1 MKSTGLGLQGML
13 IVGLITFGMIARS
26 NAQERVQE
34 PGSRQIKKTVPL
46 SVNGEVSI
54 EAFKGSITIKAWDR
68 PEVDI
73 QARIEAAG
81 LATREREAVNKVAIR
96 IQANGGSVTIV
107 SDYDEIKELRPS
119 WTDNWDGSVEY
130 PFVQYTISLPKS
142 AKLTIKDFKSEI
154 NVTGLQAAAHIE
166 TFKGPLTVTDVK
178 GDLRVNSYK
187 GRVRITGLDGS
198 LDLETQ
204 KSEVEI
210 EFVHLTARSR
220 IDSFKGDVQI
230 TLPKTAGFELDAD
243 IGSKGDIRSDFDLT
257 VLSSSKNRRN
267 NDSFRGEV
275 NGGGPRLTLRT
286 TKGYYRVRQR

>member
-1 MKSTGLGLQGML
+1 MRQPTFPWLRGML
-13 IVGLITFGMIARS
+13 MTGLITLGVGARS
-26 NAQERVQE
+26 NAQEGVKDGRE
-34 PGSRQIKKTVPL
+34 ITKTVAL
-46 SVNGEVSI
+46 STDGEVSI
-54 EAFKGSITIKAWDR
+54 EAFKGSITIKSWDR

-73 QARIEAAG
+73 LARIEAAG
-81 LATREREAVNKVAIR
+81 LSTREREAVNKVDIR
-96 IQANGGSVTIV
+96 IRESNGSVTIV
-107 SDYDEIKELRPS
+107 SDYDQIKELRPS
-119 WTDNWDGSVEY
+119 WNENWDGNFEY
-130 PFVQYTISLPKS
+130 PFVAYTISMPRS

-154 NVTGLQAAAHIE
+154 KVTGLQSAVRIE

-187 GRVRITGLDGS
+187 GRVGITGLEGS

-210 EFVHLTARSR
+210 EFVRLAARSR
-220 IDSFKGDVQI
+220 VDSFKGEVQI

-243 IGSKGDIRSDFDLT
+243 IGSKGDIRSDFNLT
-257 VLSSSKNRRN
+257 VLSSPKNRRN

-286 TKGYYRVRQR
+286 TKGYYRIRQK